1 MQMKR
6 DLAETLKYWYLA
18 TVKPRK
24 AIGELAASERKI
36 AVGFWINLLF
46 AGLYTSTV
54 VIYYFVIERLPAV
67 EPWMP
72 IPADRYYLYQI
83 FWTIPW
89 GLSTWIMMSG
99 IVYLLAIAGKK
110 EPARYCFDG
119 ALLVCG
125 IGWVVPN
132 LILMWIPE
140 TLLVPIFGVF
150 WPEWAELIRLTVIPP
165 IWQTAL
171 VALGVRKI
179 YDVHTIWATVLGLVS
194 VGAFFIMFL
203 AFMR

>member
-1 MQMKR
+1 MKR
-6 DLAETLKYWYLA
+6 DLAKTLKYWYLA
-18 TVKPRK
+18 TVRPRK
-24 AIGELAASERKI
+24 AIGELAVSERKI

-46 AGLYTSTV
+46 AALYTITV

-72 IPADRYYLYQI
+72 IPPDRYYLYQI

-110 EPARYCFDG
+110 EAARYRFDG

-140 TLLVPIFGVF
+140 TFLVPIFDVF
-150 WPEWAELIRLTVIPP
+150 WPEWVELIRLTVIPP
-165 IWQTAL
+165 IWQTAI
-171 VALGVRKI
+171 VALGVRRM
-179 YDVHTIWATVLGLVS
+179 YDVNLIWATVLGLVS